1 MQMQIPIEVI
11 VTIVFCLIA
20 LGIGIFKFIKMT
32 KEQKIQ
38 NVKEWLKWAV
48 SEAEKELGTG
58 TGQLKLRKVYNL
70 AVQQFPWIVSFVSFN
85 TFSAWVDDALIWMD
99 EQLSKNARI
108 SEYVGSL

>member
-1 MQMQIPIEVI
+1 MQIPIEVI

-20 LGIGIFKFIKMT
+20 LIIGIVKFVKMS

-58 TGQLKLRKVYNL
+58 TGQLKLRKVYDL
-70 AVQQFPWIVSFVSFN
+70 AVQQFPWIVSFVPFN
-85 TFSAWVDDALIWMD
+85 TFSAWVDEALIWMD